1 MPTLEQLQQAE
12 QWWHHILDL
21 FTQTDQALEQVRAL
35 VEQAAAQDEYGQH
48 STNHHPVLMQSIA
61 DVQINLHT
69 ATDVH
74 NRLLAEIQAAQQT
87 AQQQADAIPENP
99 Y

>member
-35 VEQAAAQDEYGQH
+35 VEQAAAHDEYGQH
-48 STNHHPVLMQSIA
+48 STEHHPVLMESIA
-61 DVQINLHT
+61 DVQRNLHN

-87 AQQQADAIPENP
+87 AQQQANALPENP